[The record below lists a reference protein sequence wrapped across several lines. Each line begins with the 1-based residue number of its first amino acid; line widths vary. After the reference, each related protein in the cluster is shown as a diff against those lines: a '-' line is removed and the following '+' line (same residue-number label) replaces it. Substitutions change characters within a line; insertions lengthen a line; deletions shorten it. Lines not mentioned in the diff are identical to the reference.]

1 METILRS
8 EEMAEIMLLPVRHHS
23 LACSLQLQ
31 KVIESWDPSAIL
43 VEGPQNANALLPIM
57 VHEDTHA
64 PFAIYYAYHDKA
76 KILSEEQ
83 EHYKCYYPF
92 LEYSPELH
100 AVREAAHRGIEAAF
114 IDLSYG
120 DILAASAKGK
130 GLLKEEGKNSY
141 NDDYLLSR
149 NTYIEKLCEK
159 ANLRSFDEFWEKYFE
174 LNGLYEDSQTWFS
187 HLLTYCTLARQNTP
201 LEVLQE
207 EGCIDREAH
216 MAAKIV
222 QWVVEKS
229 KAKENKRLLVVT
241 GGFHTPALAERLS
254 GKQWAQT
261 KRTIKKRSGKV
272 SDKDQSV
279 YLMPYSMEAADALNG
294 YASGMPFVG
303 FYQKVWEGKEE
314 TQKPYQKAVLDM
326 LVLSGKEVRK
336 KEGYLS
342 TYDEICAWQMAQG
355 LSNLRQKPQP
365 GAYELLDAA
374 RSCYV
379 KGECNIASDLPLR
392 ILRRMMIGEGTG
404 TLCSQA
410 EVPPILQDFEAQC
423 KSFRLKIH
431 ATLETEMALSIFSEP
446 KHRKI
451 SQFFHRTLFLETTF
465 AKRTKGPNLQ
475 LKRDKN
481 LIREIWKYKWNE
493 QVPSMLIDVSVH
505 GATIEEAAGSLVQE
519 RLKKELG
526 AGSAA
531 KLLTQVFEM
540 GLSKQLEAVYAQV
553 DERILVDTDFY
564 SIAEALNYLMMMQEL
579 SGLYDSQLA
588 LSGLLHNAVYKLI
601 TILPSMTG
609 IKDENLASCMDVLK
623 LLYRITGKSE
633 DMERE
638 KELYYEALKKMLQDL
653 QIHAGLHGCILG
665 ILYGS
670 GRETSAHVET
680 ACRGYLTG
688 TREQLMQ
695 TAVFFRGL
703 FYTAKDLIFIGGHIL
718 TMLDKFFGEVNKDE
732 FMELLPQLRM
742 AFTYFTPSEIDRI
755 AHMAAKL
762 HGKQGADIMERC
774 EILPEWY
781 AYGKE
786 LDEYV
791 KLQMENS

>member
-1 METILRS
+1 M
-8 EEMAEIMLLPVRHHS
+8 
-23 LACSLQLQ
+23 
-31 KVIESWDPSAIL
+31 
-43 VEGPQNANALLPIM
+43 
-57 VHEDTHA
+57 
-64 PFAIYYAYHDKA
+64 
-76 KILSEEQ
+76 
-83 EHYKCYYPF
+83 
-92 LEYSPELH
+92 
-100 AVREAAHRGIEAAF
+100 
-114 IDLSYG
+114 
-120 DILAASAKGK
+120 
-130 GLLKEEGKNSY
+130 
-141 NDDYLLSR
+141 
-149 NTYIEKLCEK
+149 
-159 ANLRSFDEFWEKYFE
+159 
-174 LNGLYEDSQTWFS
+174 
-187 HLLTYCTLARQNTP
+187 
-201 LEVLQE
+201 
-207 EGCIDREAH
+207 
-216 MAAKIV
+216 
-222 QWVVEKS
+222 
-229 KAKENKRLLVVT
+229 
-241 GGFHTPALAERLS
+241 
-254 GKQWAQT
+254 
-261 KRTIKKRSGKV
+261 
-272 SDKDQSV
+272 
-279 YLMPYSMEAADALNG
+279 
-294 YASGMPFVG
+294 
-303 FYQKVWEGKEE
+303 
-314 TQKPYQKAVLDM
+314 
-326 LVLSGKEVRK
+326 
-336 KEGYLS
+336 
-342 TYDEICAWQMAQG
+342 
-355 LSNLRQKPQP
+355 
-365 GAYELLDAA
+365 
-374 RSCYV
+374 
-379 KGECNIASDLPLR
+379 
-392 ILRRMMIGEGTG
+392 
-404 TLCSQA
+404 
-410 EVPPILQDFEAQC
+410 
-423 KSFRLKIH
+423 
-431 ATLETEMALSIFSEP
+431 
-446 KHRKI
+446 
-451 SQFFHRTLFLETTF
+451 
-465 AKRTKGPNLQ
+465 
-475 LKRDKN
+475 KRDKN

-633 DMERE
+633 EMERE

-670 GRETSAHVET
+670 GRESSAHVEA

-791 KLQMENS
+791 KVQMENS